1 MPPNID
7 TRPYVVE
14 SQDLDIIIEESRHH
28 FQAETLAQLTTVYI
42 PDNDDN
48 SEALEDILVHT
59 AKLEEELAILKAK
72 EKRDDLCTQI
82 RHLKE
87 RDSSRS
93 QTSTRPTS
101 STPSLCV
108 PQTQIPV
115 NYAHLATNA
124 TQRQIGI
131 AFILFLSS

>member
-1 MPPNID
+1 MD
-7 TRPYVVE
+7 TRPCVVE
-14 SQDLDIIIEESRHH
+14 SQDPDVIFEESRHH
-28 FQAETLAQLTTVYI
+28 FKAETLAQPTTVYV

-48 SEALEDILVHT
+48 NEALEDVLVHT

-72 EKRDDLCTQI
+72 EKRDDLRTQI

-87 RDSSRS
+87 RDSYRS

-108 PQTQIPV
+108 PQTQIPA
-115 NYAHLATNA
+115 NYAHPATNA
-124 TQRQIGI
+124 TQRQIGM
-131 AFILFLSS
+131 ASTSFPSS